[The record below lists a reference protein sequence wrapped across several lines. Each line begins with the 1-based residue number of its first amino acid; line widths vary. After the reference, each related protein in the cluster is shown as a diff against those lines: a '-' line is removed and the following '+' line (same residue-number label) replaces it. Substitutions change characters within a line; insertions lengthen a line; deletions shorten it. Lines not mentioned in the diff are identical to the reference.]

1 MNSIKSL
8 MQPSIVY
15 LQEKQVKKGYSKK
28 GQITDMNTFNFSVPQ
43 DITVGKGSLAK
54 LPEIAK
60 KLGGSHA
67 FIISGPHLAKMGLVE
82 KAADYLKT
90 VDIKTDAFTEIEA
103 NPSVATV
110 EKATEKFKES
120 GADFIVAF
128 GGGSPMDV
136 AKAVGVVAKY
146 GGSITEYEGAH
157 KVPGPIIPL
166 IAIPTTA
173 GTGSEVTAFSVIT
186 DHSRDYKLTV
196 FSYELLPAYAILDAE
211 LITTAPASVAAAC
224 GIDAFIHAEEAYIS
238 TAASPFSDAMAE
250 KAMALIGK
258 NIRRF
263 VANRGDMEAAEA
275 MMVGS
280 LFAGIAF
287 SFARLGNV
295 HAMSH
300 PVSAFFDVPH
310 GVANAVLL
318 PVVAE
323 YNALADHGRYLT
335 IYNDISPVPAYADDF
350 EPMMLV
356 DAIHSLCADIGI
368 PENLTIAIN
377 QASKTGEVTR
387 EEIESK
393 IEAMAVDAMKSG
405 NIAVN
410 PRSSRQ
416 CDIEM
421 LYKKAL

>member
-1 MNSIKSL
+1 MKQFSFSIP
-8 MQPSIVY
+8 QNIIVGRGAMA
-15 LQEKQVKKGYSKK
+15 Q
-28 GQITDMNTFNFSVPQ
+28 
-43 DITVGKGSLAK
+43 
-54 LPEIAK
+54 LPEVAK
-60 KLGGSHA
+60 KIEGSHA
-67 FIISGPHLAKMGLVE
+67 MIISGPNLLAMGVVD
-82 KAADYLKT
+82 KAVTYLQGAGIK
-90 VDIKTDAFTEIEA
+90 VDVYTDIEP
-103 NPSVATV
+103 NPSVTTV
-110 EKATEKFKES
+110 EKATEAFNVS
-120 GADFIVAF
+120 GADFIVAL

-157 KVPGPIIPL
+157 KVPGKIIPL
-166 IAIPTTA
+166 IALPTTA
-173 GTGSEVTAFSVIT
+173 GTGSEVTAFSVVT

-196 FSYELLPAYAILDAE
+196 FSYELLPAYAILDVD
-211 LITTAPASVAAAC
+211 LIMTAPASVAAAC

-238 TAASPFSDAMAE
+238 TDASPFSDAMAE
-250 KAMALIGK
+250 KAMELIGG
-258 NIRRF
+258 NIRKF
-263 VANRGDMEAAEA
+263 VANRGNVEAAES
-275 MMVGS
+275 MLVGS

-300 PVSAFFDVPH
+300 PVSAYFDVPH
-310 GVANAVLL
+310 GIANAVLL

-323 YNALADHGRYLT
+323 YNALADDGKYIK
-335 IYNDISPVPAYADDF
+335 IYNYISPIKATEDDF
-350 EPMMLV
+350 EPYMLV
-356 DAIHSLCADIGI
+356 EAIEELCEEIGI
-368 PENLTIAIN
+368 PENLTVAIN
-377 QASKTGEVTR
+377 NASRNGEVTK

-393 IEAMAVDAMKSG
+393 ISAMAEDAMKSG

>member
-1 MNSIKSL
+1 
-8 MQPSIVY
+8 
-15 LQEKQVKKGYSKK
+15 
-28 GQITDMNTFNFSVPQ
+28 MNTFNFSVPQ
-43 DITVGKGSLAK
+43 DITVGKGTLSLLPDKAK
-54 LPEIAK
+54 A
-60 KLGGSHA
+60 LGGKHA
-67 FIISGPHLAKMGLVE
+67 FIISGPHLNKMGWVE
-82 KAADYLKT
+82 KISALLTEAGIA
-90 VDIKTDAFTEIEA
+90 VDAFCDIEA
-103 NPSVATV
+103 NPSVTTV
-110 EKATEKFKES
+110 EKATEAFTAS

-146 GGSITEYEGAH
+146 GGSVIDYEGAH
-157 KVPGPIIPL
+157 KVPGPIVPL

-196 FSYELLPAYAILDAE
+196 FSYELLPKYAILDPE
-211 LITTAPASVAAAC
+211 LLTTAPASVAAAC

-250 KAMALIGK
+250 KAMELIGG

-263 VANRGDMEAAEA
+263 VAKREDIEAAEA
-275 MMVGS
+275 MLTGS

-318 PVVAE
+318 PVIAE
-323 YNALADHGRYLT
+323 YNALADNGKYLKV
-335 IYNDISPVPAYADDF
+335 YNYISKIKAYEDEF
-350 EPMMLV
+350 EPLMLV
-356 DAIHSLCADIGI
+356 DAIRDLCSDIGI

-377 QASKTGEVTR
+377 NASKNGKISK
-387 EEIESK
+387 EEIVSK

-410 PRSSRQ
+410 PRASRQ
-416 CDIEM
+416 QDIEE
-421 LYKKAL
+421 LYRKAL

>member
-1 MNSIKSL
+1 
-8 MQPSIVY
+8 
-15 LQEKQVKKGYSKK
+15 
-28 GQITDMNTFNFSVPQ
+28 MNTFNFSVPQ

-335 IYNDISPVPAYADDF
+335 IYNDISPVPAYTDDF
-350 EPMMLV
+350 EPVMLV

-410 PRSSRQ
+410 PRFSRQ

>member
-1 MNSIKSL
+1 MN
-8 MQPSIVY
+8 
-15 LQEKQVKKGYSKK
+15 EFG
-28 GQITDMNTFNFSVPQ
+28 FSVPQ
-43 DITVGKGSLAK
+43 DIIVGKGTLAK
-54 LPEIAK
+54 LPEVAK
-60 KLGGSHA
+60 KLGGTHA
-67 FIISGPHLAKMGLVE
+67 FIISGPHLAKMGWVKKISDSLTE
-82 KAADYLKT
+82 KGIA
-90 VDIKTDAFTEIEA
+90 VDTFTDIEA

-110 EKATEKFKES
+110 DKATEAFKAS
-120 GADFIVAF
+120 GADYIVAF

-157 KVPGPIIPL
+157 KVPGKIIPL
-166 IAIPTTA
+166 VAIPTTA

-186 DHSRDYKLTV
+186 DHARDYKLTV
-196 FSYELLPAYAILDAE
+196 FSYEILPSAAILDPE
-211 LITTAPASVAAAC
+211 LLTTAPASVAAAC

-250 KAMALIGK
+250 KAMELIGA

-263 VANRGDMEAAEA
+263 VAKREDIEAAEA

-318 PVVAE
+318 PIIAE
-323 YNALADHGRYLT
+323 YNALADHGRYLK
-335 IYNDISPVPAYADDF
+335 IYNYISRVPAYADDF
-350 EPMMLV
+350 DPMMLV
-356 DAIHSLCADIGI
+356 GAIRGLLDDIGI

-377 QASKTGEVTR
+377 NASKNGTISR

-410 PRSSRQ
+410 PRASKQS
-416 CDIEM
+416 DIEE
-421 LYKKAL
+421 LYRKAL

>member
-1 MNSIKSL
+1 
-8 MQPSIVY
+8 
-15 LQEKQVKKGYSKK
+15 
-28 GQITDMNTFNFSVPQ
+28 MNTFNFSVPQ
-43 DITVGKGSLAK
+43 NITVGRGSLNK

-60 KLGGSHA
+60 KSGGTHA
-67 FIISGPHLAKMGLVE
+67 LIISGPHLEKMGLVK
-82 KAADYLKT
+82 KAADYLAS
-90 VDIKTDAFTEIEA
+90 VDIKVDTFTDIEA
-103 NPSVATV
+103 NPSVETV
-110 EKATEKFKES
+110 ERATEKFNES

-146 GGSITEYEGAH
+146 GGSIIEYEGAH
-157 KVPGPIIPL
+157 KVPGPIVPL

-196 FSYELLPAYAILDAE
+196 FSYEILPAYAILDAD
-211 LITTAPASVAAAC
+211 LITTASASVAAAC
-224 GIDAFIHAEEAYIS
+224 GIDAFIHAEEAYVS
-238 TAASPFSDAMAE
+238 TAASPFSDAMSE

-263 VANRGDMEAAEA
+263 VANRGDIEAAEA

-318 PVVAE
+318 PVIAE
-323 YNALADHGRYLT
+323 YNAIADHGRYLT
-335 IYNDISPVPAYADDF
+335 IYNDISPVPAYEKDF
-350 EPMMLV
+350 KPAMLV
-356 DAIHSLCADIGI
+356 SAIRELCTDIGI
-368 PENLTIAIN
+368 LENLTIAIN
-377 QASKTGEVTR
+377 NASKTGEVTK

-393 IEAMAVDAMKSG
+393 IEAMAADAMKSG

-410 PRSSRQ
+410 PRASRQ

-421 LYKKAL
+421 LYRKAL